1 MMDTT
6 TKPVR
11 KPGIIV
17 QDMGGETLL
26 YSAEGKAIHV
36 LNPTAKRIW
45 ELCDGEHTA
54 ADMAQALRASF
65 SITGEYDMM
74 GDIHRTLEVFAD
86 KGLLQ
91 EGREM

>member
-1 MMDTT
+1 MNT

-17 QDMGGETLL
+17 QDIGEETLL
-26 YSAEGKAIHV
+26 YSAEGKAIHI

-54 ADMAQALRASF
+54 ADMARALRASF
-65 SITGEYDMM
+65 SIAAEHDVTR
-74 GDIHRTLEVFAD
+74 DIQRTLEVFAA

-91 EGREM
+91 EG

>member
-1 MMDTT
+1 MNT

-11 KPGIIV
+11 KLGIIA
-17 QDMGGETLL
+17 QDIGGETLL

-45 ELCDGEHTA
+45 ELCDGKHTA
-54 ADMAQALRASF
+54 AHMAQALRASF
-65 SITGEYDMM
+65 SIAAEHDVT
-74 GDIHRTLEVFAD
+74 GDIQQTLEVFAT

-91 EGREM
+91 ER